1 MGRWVSPELVST
13 ALQGDV
19 AAVEHLVAAVWP
31 GCFRL
36 AASVLGDRSLAEDA
50 AQEACAIV
58 HRKVRSLRSAD
69 AFDSWLYRVVMREA
83 AKVRRRNVAFD
94 DRVPERSVEVDGA
107 TSMDVWEALSALSP
121 PLREVIVLFYFDDL
135 KSHEIAEILRI
146 PHATVRT
153 RLAKARER
161 LRDLLGDYADI
172 SISTEME
179 AKHYAV

>member
-19 AAVEHLVAAVWP
+19 SAVEHLVAAVWP

-36 AASVLGDRSLAEDA
+36 AASVLGDRNLAEDA

-58 HRKVRSLRSAD
+58 HRKVRGLRNAD
-69 AFDSWLYRVVMREA
+69 AFDAWLYRIVMREA
-83 AKVRRRNVAFD
+83 AKVRRRNAAFD
-94 DRVPERSVEVDGA
+94 DRVPEGFVEADGA
-107 TSMDVWEALSALSP
+107 TSMDVWQALGALSP
-121 PLREVIVLFYFDDL
+121 PLREVTVLFDDL

-161 LRDLLGDYADI
+161 LRGLLGDYAHI
-172 SISTEME
+172 SFSEEAE